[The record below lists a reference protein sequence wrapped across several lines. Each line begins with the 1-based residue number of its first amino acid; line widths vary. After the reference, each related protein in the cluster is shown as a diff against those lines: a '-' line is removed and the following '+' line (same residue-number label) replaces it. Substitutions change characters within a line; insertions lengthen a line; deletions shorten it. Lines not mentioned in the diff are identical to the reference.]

1 MKLIFFF
8 SLFSIALIGCRE
20 LTQDDKHLRSADD
33 FDYEKMKVFL
43 LDELES
49 NYNDANLYFRLGIN
63 YKNQNL
69 LPDAITNIEKSITID
84 PEKVEYYKALIP
96 LLIKE
101 KDWENAELYSDE
113 LKKLS
118 PSFYHAYYY
127 LVESCVHLNKMDKA
141 GENLRILSQINAGYP
156 NLSYLKGRYYL
167 AKKDTLD
174 AIYTFE
180 QSIKKGQR
188 VNELVFM
195 LVDMYL
201 EKGQAKEAQQ
211 LLTKNASNKQIDQVK
226 LNISQAKLAEKNK
239 NKVLAKL
246 HYRKV
251 FDYGTDCPTAYK
263 LVDHYLTKW
272 NLDSA
277 QYFFNKTSTCQ
288 KEDRDYY
295 FYNGWLNYRR
305 RNYEDALKSYKIA
318 KDLDPD
324 DKTVRWHYKRAYE
337 KLYPPTPV
345 LVDSNRNTNN
355 NTLPIE

>member
-1 MKLIFFF
+1 MKLFLFLSF
-8 SLFSIALIGCRE
+8 SPLLLLSCRE
-20 LTQDDKHLRSADD
+20 LAQDDKHLRSIED

-49 NYNDANLYFRLGIN
+49 DYNNSTLYFRLGIN

-69 LPDAITNIEKSITID
+69 LADAIANIEKAISIS
-84 PEKVEYYKALIP
+84 PEKTEYYKALIP
-96 LLIKE
+96 LLIE
-101 KDWENAELYSDE
+101 VEDWQSAEQYADE
-113 LKKLS
+113 LKNLA

-127 LVESCVHLNKMDKA
+127 LVESCVHLNKMNKA
-141 GENLRILSQINAGYP
+141 GENLRNLSQINAGYP
-156 NLSYLKGRYYL
+156 NLAYLKGRYYL

-195 LVDMYL
+195 LADMYL
-201 EKGQAKEAQQ
+201 EKGQIQETNQ
-211 LLTKNASNKQIDQVK
+211 LLARHANNKALDQVK
-226 LNISQAKLAEKNK
+226 LNILQGKLAEKRKDK
-239 NKVLAKL
+239 NQAKY

-263 LVDHYLTKW
+263 LVDIYLNKW
-272 NLDSA
+272 TLDSA
-277 QYFFNKTSTCQ
+277 QYFFDKTSTCK

-295 FYNGWLNYRR
+295 FYNGWINYRR

-318 KDLDPD
+318 KDLAPD
-324 DKTVRWHYKRAYE
+324 DRTVRWHYKRAFE

-345 LVDSNRNTNN
+345 VVDTNSTTNN